1 MTIENWMSIDRKLLY
16 WFNGSNSQVL
26 DGVAMTLTSGLTWL
40 PLYMVL
46 FYLVVKNNET
56 MRQIT
61 LVMASVAFCLFL
73 SDGMADGVVKPLV
86 ARFRP
91 CNDPIWR
98 YTFDVVGNY
107 RPDGFSFF
115 SAHASNTMSL
125 AIFFCLLVRSRMLS
139 YFLIGWSLINCWTRL
154 YLGAHYPFDILVGLL
169 WGSISGSLAYYAYLR
184 TYQKISPD
192 STYVSTQYT
201 PSGYDFTGIDMV
213 VTTIVLT
220 CMYALIKSL
229 IV

>member
-1 MTIENWMSIDRKLLY
+1 MTIENWMSIDRELLY

-26 DGVAMTLTSGLTWL
+26 DGVA
-40 PLYMVL
+40 
-46 FYLVVKNNET
+46 
-56 MRQIT
+56 T

-86 ARFRP
+86 VRFRP

-139 YFLIGWSLINCWTRL
+139 CFLIGWSLINCWTRL